1 MLLLPIGIML
11 LKVFNLFDVPNS
23 LACVVSLIVCMI
35 FYFVIDSLYKDFSE
49 KYLHE
54 LKASKNALSK
64 TIEELSITNTS
75 LQNEILLR
83 NKAQKALT
91 ENNYKL
97 KEVNQKLSLI
107 NQVMVDREFKMA
119 KIKAE
124 LDKIKKAKKV
134 NYRYF
139 TGGIESLWFGVND
152 GARTRDL
159 GFHRAAL

>member
-11 LKVFNLFDVPNS
+11 LTVFNLLDVPNS

-83 NKAQKALT
+83 KKAQKALT
-91 ENNYKL
+91 ENNDKL
-97 KEVNQKLSLI
+97 EEVNQKLSLI

-124 LDKIKKAKKV
+124 LDKIKKRQKSK
-134 NYRYF
+134 
-139 TGGIESLWFGVND
+139 L
-152 GARTRDL
+152 
-159 GFHRAAL
+159 